1 MNEKNKKEWIKNI
14 AIIFLAIMLLLTL
27 FSNTIMNYSLPKVS
41 TTYVGKGSITEQVR
55 GTSNIETGDPFV
67 MKAEETRKIDAVH
80 VSKGDHV
87 EVGDPIYDLSD
98 VESEE
103 LSKAESDLATA
114 ELEYYK
120 ALLTTDVTAGVAASV
135 NKNGASSFDYYVNQ
149 IGDIQ
154 TRIKACEELLDEK
167 KQMIENLEMGKM
179 QDAVRQT
186 TDKLAA
192 NLEVVLATDDQTV
205 KNNEFTKWKSE
216 TVAELEREIS
226 ELNKEINN
234 VNTNPASELGAIKTE
249 LKAIGIGL
257 RGETEGDRIDPK
269 TTLDE
274 LDSIYREY
282 CTYDEIAPEKSM
294 VNDDGSIKPEYQY
307 LNNSY
312 NAAVQQYVAKENNR
326 VNVSALEAQVREKQ
340 QLKSDITNLQ
350 TTDSD
355 ACRQALERLRNA
367 EQYVKEITAQDAKVN
382 AQYDAAVKYANE
394 DYDRVNRELTE
405 LKAEAKNL
413 TTDISH
419 ALDADKLSNDIQRKK
434 EEIERLKAKS
444 TGTQV
449 TAPVAGTIQSVDYT
463 AGQSIENGKDMCSIV
478 PDGMAMTLK
487 ISVKNEEAKKVKV
500 GEFAQLDNSWIA
512 SDAVITLT
520 NISDD
525 PDNPGRNSIL
535 KFSVESAELKP
546 GQSLTVNMASVT
558 KECDTVVPISAIH
571 HDNSGDFVYVIET
584 RNSPLGNKYYA
595 NKVSV
600 NKIMNDDNYAGVT
613 GLTSGTYIITKS
625 DRNVEAGK
633 QVRLNEDAE

>member
-205 KNNEFTKWKSE
+205 KNNEFAKWKSE

-226 ELNKEINN
+226 ELNEEIKN

-249 LKAIGIGL
+249 LKAIGKGIAVSAGN
-257 RGETEGDRIDPK
+257 
-269 TTLDE
+269 
-274 LDSIYREY
+274 
-282 CTYDEIAPEKSM
+282 TYDESTVDNATTLEALKGIYNNYLSNITET
-294 VNDDGSIKPEYQY
+294 DGSIKPEYQY

-434 EEIERLKAKS
+434 DEIERLKAKS

>member
-98 VESEE
+98 IESEE

-135 NKNGASSFDYYVNQ
+135 NKNGASSFDYYVKQ
-149 IGDIQ
+149 ISDVQ
-154 TRIKACEELLDEK
+154 ARIKACEELLDEK
-167 KQMIENLEMGKM
+167 KQMVENLELGKM

-205 KNNEFTKWKSE
+205 KNNEFTKWKLD
-216 TVAELEREIS
+216 TVAELDREIA
-226 ELNKEINN
+226 ELNEQISA
-234 VNTNPASELGAIKTE
+234 VNAAPASELGAIKTE
-249 LKAIGIGL
+249 LKAIG
-257 RGETEGDRIDPK
+257 RGIAASSGSP
-269 TTLDE
+269 
-274 LDSIYREY
+274 
-282 CTYDEIAPEKSM
+282 YDESTVDNAATLEALNGIYNSYLP
-294 VNDDGSIKPEYQY
+294 SISNNGNITTEYQY

-312 NAAVQQYVAKENNR
+312 NAAVQKYKEKENNR
-326 VNVSALEAQVREKQ
+326 VNVDALKEAVREKQ
-340 QLKSDITNLQ
+340 ELKTEITNLQ

-434 EEIERLKAKS
+434 DEIERLKAKS

-487 ISVKNEEAKKVKV
+487 ISVKNEDAKKVKV

-525 PDNPGRNSIL
+525 TDNPGRNSIL
-535 KFSVESAELKP
+535 KFSVESEELKP

-600 NKIMNDDNYAGVT
+600 NKIMSDDNYAGVT

>member
-249 LKAIGIGL
+249 LKAIGKGIAVSAGN
-257 RGETEGDRIDPK
+257 
-269 TTLDE
+269 
-274 LDSIYREY
+274 
-282 CTYDEIAPEKSM
+282 TYDESTVDNATTLEALKGIYN
-294 VNDDGSIKPEYQY
+294 NDYLSNITETDGSIKPEYQY

-326 VNVSALEAQVREKQ
+326 ANVSALEAQVREKQ

-434 EEIERLKAKS
+434 DEIERLKAKS

>member
-205 KNNEFTKWKSE
+205 KNNEFAKWKSE

-226 ELNKEINN
+226 ELNEEIKN

-249 LKAIGIGL
+249 LKAIGKGIAVSAGN
-257 RGETEGDRIDPK
+257 
-269 TTLDE
+269 
-274 LDSIYREY
+274 
-282 CTYDEIAPEKSM
+282 TYDESTVDNATTLEALKGIYNNYLSNITET
-294 VNDDGSIKPEYQY
+294 DGSIKPEYQY

>member
-205 KNNEFTKWKSE
+205 KNNEFAKWKSE
-216 TVAELEREIS
+216 TVAELEKEIS
-226 ELNKEINN
+226 ELNEEIKN

-249 LKAIGIGL
+249 LKAIGKGIAVSAGSAYD
-257 RGETEGDRIDPK
+257 ESAVDNA
-269 TTLDE
+269 TTLE
-274 LDSIYREY
+274 ALKGIYNNYLSNITE
-282 CTYDEIAPEKSM
+282 T
-294 VNDDGSIKPEYQY
+294 DGSIKPEYQY

-434 EEIERLKAKS
+434 DEIERLKAKS